1 MYISHKYKFIFLRTP
16 KTASSSLS
24 EFLIKNV
31 DDKDAVYTEVDDTRI
46 PGTLHKSIVDK
57 YKKDFKYFH
66 FTLEDLVR
74 ENIITPQQI
83 DEYKCF
89 AVLRDPIDRQK
100 SFYYFY
106 KKWRKEC
113 KNVPASLEEYK
124 RMAPNGYFLR
134 EPNSEILQ
142 SSFLEYDGKLKGEYW
157 LYENI
162 TEELNKFV
170 RSYCIQVKYPLPQ
183 HKTKFRLNR
192 ENEINFD
199 YESLKKMKNVFEK
212 DFNLYTKVKAN
223 HVKTKQSLYIED

>member
-31 DDKDAVYTEVDDTRI
+31 DDPQAVYTEVDDTKI
-46 PGTLHKSIVDK
+46 AGTLDKSIVNK
-57 YKKDFKYFH
+57 YRKDFKYFH
-66 FTLEDLVR
+66 FTLEDLVK

-83 DEYKCF
+83 KNYKCF

-124 RMAPNGYFLR
+124 RMAPEGYFLR

-142 SSFLEYDGKLKGEYW
+142 SSFLEYNGQLCGEYW

-162 TEELNKFV
+162 DEELDRFV
-170 RSYCIQVKYPLPQ
+170 KEYGIQVKHPLPK
-183 HKTKFRLNR
+183 HKTKFRTNR

-199 YESLKKMKNVFEK
+199 YQSLQKMKNIFEK
-212 DFNLYTKVKAN
+212 DFNLYTKVKTN
-223 HVKTKQSLYIED
+223 HVKTNQSLYIED